1 MDEDLEGI
9 YKLHWRHKPI
19 PEGWEFAGDLK
30 PSHHSARAI
39 LIKKVEEE
47 TMATKDEYIEHLLFV
62 IETLQSVLAETT
74 NTMKFMAEIIEVKP
88 DDLSSVAVKGEER

>member
-39 LIKKVEEE
+39 LIKKIDDTS
-47 TMATKDEYIEHLLFV
+47 TM
-62 IETLQSVLAETT
+62 
-74 NTMKFMAEIIEVKP
+74 
-88 DDLSSVAVKGEER
+88 AVKGEER